1 MVEKFTGKEKKGE
14 HEAAILNKEETVI
27 FSYKGS
33 EPPIEPPITK
43 KGKK

>member
-14 HEAAILNKEETVI
+14 HVADIKNTDERAIL
-27 FSYKGS
+27 SYKGS
-33 EPPIEPPITK
+33 EPPIEPPTTK